1 MEASGRDSFQITFKI
16 QFEGVNLVLCASKY
30 QSFLRF
36 GAASRIKSLESWHYS
51 LNPLMTN
58 VLII

>member
-1 MEASGRDSFQITFKI
+1 MEAIGRDSFQITFKI

-36 GAASRIKSLESWHYS
+36 GAASRIKSLES
-51 LNPLMTN
+51 
-58 VLII
+58 